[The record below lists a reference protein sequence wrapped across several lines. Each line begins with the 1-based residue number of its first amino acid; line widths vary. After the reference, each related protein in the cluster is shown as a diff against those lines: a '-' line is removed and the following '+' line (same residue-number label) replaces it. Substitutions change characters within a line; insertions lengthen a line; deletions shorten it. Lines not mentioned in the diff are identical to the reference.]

1 MFFYVLTS
9 CLIRPSYFNISLRS
23 LQFNFSPTPAAVGN
37 LYCPSWPPPF
47 SSPFST
53 GKKVGRL
60 PPFFFW
66 NCFLFQNFL
75 NNKLSHF
82 MSFCFWLSSHASVLP
97 SRFLFLLDILLNLI
111 FNLSSHSGH
120 SLLFIIQSI
129 NMKIPFREEEQSESQ
144 YLTWDSA
151 FSLFCLKFSDAKRLS
166 IVSMSILNFSLSL
179 LDIKILKSVKLSG
192 Y

>member
-1 MFFYVLTS
+1 MLIERKGSVKLLKNRGKKTCFSMFWLPALS
-9 CLIRPSYFNISLRS
+9 APPISISPSALPSSISPQHLRQS
-23 LQFNFSPTPAAVGN
+23 ATYIAHLD
-37 LYCPSWPPPF
+37 PPPF

-53 GKKVGRL
+53 GKKVARL

-120 SLLFIIQSI
+120 SLLFIIQ
-129 NMKIPFREEEQSESQ
+129 
-144 YLTWDSA
+144 
-151 FSLFCLKFSDAKRLS
+151 
-166 IVSMSILNFSLSL
+166 
-179 LDIKILKSVKLSG
+179 
-192 Y
+192 